1 MLKALSVRD
10 FRLLW
15 IARTTSLLGSW
26 LLVVAVPFHVLALTG
41 SATAAGLTLAAE
53 FLPPVL
59 LGPIAGVLVDRWD
72 RRRVMIAA
80 DVLRAVAISA
90 LLFVREPG
98 DLWLVYVAL
107 VVESVGTLAFRPAA
121 QAHIPAVVGTGALL
135 SSANSLNSFT
145 DGVVR
150 LAGAPLGGVLLG
162 YVGFSALVWVDV
174 ASYVV
179 SVLALSMTARI
190 ASVQETRGGVRRIF
204 GELREGFTFLRGERM
219 AVGLLVVNTLFL
231 CANASLT
238 ALLVPFGA
246 QELGGSGPSGLAMSG
261 LGVGFLIG
269 APLVRFLVDRVPAV
283 YLLAGALA
291 ATAFGFV
298 LLFRSS
304 SLVEALPSAV
314 LIGIF
319 GSTVLVAA
327 QTALQRATPNA
338 VLGRISAVLFT
349 GEAIATFVGAV
360 AGSAL
365 VDITS
370 ISTTAY
376 IASGVTLFS
385 GVVALMVMPRVPAG
399 EPTSEPS

>member
-1 MLKALSVRD
+1 MLKVLSVRD

-15 IARTTSLLGSW
+15 LARTTSLLGSW

-41 SATAAGLTLAAE
+41 SETAAALTLAAE

-72 RRRVMIAA
+72 RRKVMIAA

-121 QAHIPAVVGTGALL
+121 QAHIPAVVGTGPLL
-135 SSANSLNSFT
+135 SSANALNSFT

-162 YVGFSALVWVDV
+162 FVGFSALVWVDV
-174 ASYVV
+174 ASYIV
-179 SVLALSMTARI
+179 SVLALLMTAKI
-190 ASVQETRGGVRRIF
+190 TSVREARGGIGRILT
-204 GELREGFTFLRGERM
+204 ELREGFTFLRGDRM
-219 AVGLLVVNTLFL
+219 AVGLLVVNTSFL

-238 ALLVPFGA
+238 VLLVPFGA
-246 QELGGSGPSGLAMSG
+246 RELGGSGPSGLAMSG

-269 APLVRFLVDRVPAV
+269 APLVRFLVDRMPVV
-283 YLLAGALA
+283 YLLAGALGV
-291 ATAFGFV
+291 TAIGFT
-298 LLFRSS
+298 LLFRST
-304 SLVEALPSAV
+304 SLLEALPSAV

-349 GEAIATFVGAV
+349 GEAIATFLGAV

-365 VDITS
+365 LEIAS

-376 IASGVTLFS
+376 IASGLTLLS
-385 GVVALMVMPRVPAG
+385 GVVALVVIPRAPAG
-399 EPTSEPS
+399 SPTSESL